1 MFPPVTYSLTA
12 ALFSAVLAVQG
23 EVGKKS
29 PSGRILSVFRQKSD
43 GAPSVTFRLGL
54 CYADLIKR
62 IGGIFMKQAV
72 IYAMSERGIF
82 ARQIVA
88 CRLYAAQ
95 SAYRIVCAI
104 RDNSLV
110 PNLQRILRRSASA
123 GIVTTLSV
131 LGENLFPIT

>member
-1 MFPPVTYSLTA
+1 MT
-12 ALFSAVLAVQG
+12 
-23 EVGKKS
+23 
-29 PSGRILSVFRQKSD
+29 
-43 GAPSVTFRLGL
+43 
-54 CYADLIKR
+54 
-62 IGGIFMKQAV
+62 QAV
-72 IYAMSERGIF
+72 IYARSERGIF

-123 GIVTTLSV
+123 GIVTALSV
-131 LGENLFPIT
+131 LGRICSP